1 MRAKVLNYR
10 IIVTPDKQTG
20 SGKPGYTALSP
31 TLGVADD
38 GDTIEEALAN
48 VKGAIKA
55 YIESLIEDKEP
66 VPVDNPQ
73 EDILTTTQVTVSPSL
88 RFA

>member
-10 IIVTPDKQTG
+10 ILITPDKETG
-20 SGKPGYTALSP
+20 TGKPGYTAISP

-38 GDTIEEALAN
+38 GDTIEKALSN
-48 VKGAIKA
+48 VRGAIKA
-55 YIESLIEDKEP
+55 YIESLAEVEQP
-66 VPVDNPQ
+66 VPVDQP
-73 EDILTTTQVTVSPSL
+73 EKDIVTTTQVSVSPRL